1 MLPRKIC
8 IYSQCQINMT
18 LQILRLLNFN
28 MLTGIL
34 KDMEK
39 EKILTKFKLEVHIQY
54 LLCSLE
60 LNLIRVDFKSIRN
73 IPMRKKPRQKQFYK
87 NTCLSLTNFQT
98 PIYLTHLPQQF
109 SYFCIQ
115 ISSPY
120 MYMHSEVSWV
130 YNIYMF

>member
-1 MLPRKIC
+1 MFPRKIC

-34 KDMEK
+34 KDK
-39 EKILTKFKLEVHIQY
+39 EKILTKFKLEVHIQRTY
-54 LLCSLE
+54 YVASNWIWFVLT
-60 LNLIRVDFKSIRN
+60 LNLLEIFRWDK
-73 IPMRKKPRQKQFYK
+73 KQFYK
-87 NTCLSLTNFQT
+87 NTCLSLTNLQT
-98 PIYLTHLPQQF
+98 SIYLTHLPQQF
-109 SYFCIQ
+109 SYCCIQ